1 MYWCYSQSMRR
12 IFRVMSMVSMKTTNL
27 FLAENTEKE
36 RRYGCVEERKDA
48 SDVSGYLLSLS
59 CINVR
64 LCGCVN
70 IFLVFY
76 SRI

>member
-1 MYWCYSQSMRR
+1 MLLSEHASNFPCNVYG
-12 IFRVMSMVSMKTTNL
+12 FHENNNL